1 MVLSGILK
9 TIKEEVL
16 RMSLKLRELL
26 CLPSLKNA
34 KVVAG
39 RSGLERFVSSISVL
53 EHTDTEAF
61 EAELF
66 NNNEFY
72 GDEIVISGLISIKD
86 NEEAQC
92 NMIRKLRRA
101 GEIGLILYYVG
112 IYLPKVSQKMIELA
126 DELGFTL
133 IVMPENER
141 VLRYSEVIY
150 EVVEAIVKQEMNE
163 TQFSGKLLEQ
173 ISMLPENQRSVDT
186 MLKILA
192 DRTKTSVALAD
203 NSGQLV
209 NAVSWP
215 RSSTLDLGENIQT
228 IKNEEIVQEQQI
240 WKTKRPILQNGN
252 QTMSL
257 YLMKEQTTLTEN
269 LASQI
274 HEVVQVFMNLWG
286 ENYQEA
292 SPRELMKAIM
302 NNESVK
308 MRRLGKLFDIDVS
321 AIQNMWLI
329 AVKDLQKNNEVLH
342 FLKQTVA
349 PCFNV
354 SFIDFYD
361 DFIVVLMDKSR
372 KQDEFE
378 SLATECSFEMEKQGI
393 SMSLIKCFG
402 TTSTV
407 EVQEA
412 YMTVKNYLP
421 AARKVYPS
429 KTIFFYQ
436 EIEFVADCLEIVYSG
451 EVAVAETL
459 KQLKPLMLTGNNE
472 DELLVTLAAF
482 LLDAELSYRKAA
494 EKLYLHRN
502 TIKYRINKV
511 NELLAFPV
519 TKIPES
525 YKVYQA
531 IAVWRILGENY
542 KN

>member
-1 MVLSGILK
+1 
-9 TIKEEVL
+9 
-16 RMSLKLRELL
+16 MSLKLRELL
-26 CLPSLKNA
+26 QLPSLKDA

-39 RSGLERFVSSISVL
+39 RAGLERFVSSISVL

-92 NMIRKLRRA
+92 SMVRKLRRA

-112 IYLPKVSQKMIELA
+112 IYLPKVSQKMIDLA
-126 DELGFTL
+126 DELDFTL

-141 VLRYSEVIY
+141 TLRYSEVIY
-150 EVVEAIVKQEMNE
+150 EVVEAIVRQEMNE

-192 DRTKTSVALAD
+192 DRTKTSIALAD

-209 NAVSWP
+209 NAVTWP
-215 RSSTLDLGENIQT
+215 RSNTLDLGKNIQT
-228 IKNEEIVQEQQI
+228 IKNEDIVQEQQV
-240 WKTKRPILQNGN
+240 WKTKRPILQNGI

-269 LASQI
+269 LAIQMT
-274 HEVVQVFMNLWG
+274 EVVQVFMNLWG
-286 ENYQEA
+286 ENYQEI

-308 MRRLGKLFDIDVS
+308 MRRLGKMFDIDVS

-329 AVKDLQKNNEVLH
+329 SVKDLQKNNEVLH
-342 FLKQTVA
+342 FLKQMIA
-349 PCFNV
+349 PCFKV
-354 SFIDFYD
+354 SLIDFYD

-372 KQDEFE
+372 RQGEFE
-378 SLATECSFEMEKQGI
+378 SLAFEFSSEMEQQGLKI
-393 SMSLIKCFG
+393 SLVKCFG
-402 TTSTV
+402 IMNTV
-407 EVQEA
+407 EVQDT

-421 AARKVYPS
+421 TARKVYTS
-429 KTIFFYQ
+429 KNVFFYQ

-451 EVAVAETL
+451 ESAIAEIF
-459 KQLKPLMLTGNNE
+459 KQIKPLMQNENND
-472 DELLVTLAAF
+472 DELLVTLAVF

-494 EKLYLHRN
+494 EKLFLHRN
-502 TIKYRINKV
+502 TIKYRISKV
-511 NELLAFPV
+511 SELLAFPV

-531 IAVWRILGENY
+531 VAVWRILGENH
-542 KN
+542 KK